1 MARAPHRVALV
12 GCGGIG
18 YAFGRARKDGP
29 GGGALSHFQAFSE
42 HPAFRVVGVADPDP
56 AARGEIAHMH
66 GVPAFAEA
74 GELLDACRAD
84 VVVIAAPDHT
94 HPALLRQ
101 IAPFRPRAVLC
112 EKPLAQSLAEAE
124 ALAKLYEDAG
134 IALCVNY
141 SRRFLP
147 GYAALR
153 ELLASGGLGRLQSA
167 LIYYS
172 RGFRHNASH
181 YLDLLLWWFG
191 EPKSIITDG
200 RRPGLSPDDP
210 SLSLTLGYPDGLE
223 VRLVALEDGALR
235 INEMD
240 IIGSTG
246 RLRLDTLG
254 ELTRF
259 ALTEHPDYPGL
270 QIFAPAERRS
280 LDLNLALPAAA
291 ETLRLWLEGAGALT
305 STAQDSLALHRLM
318 DRITQED
325 TQ

>member
-1 MARAPHRVALV
+1 MAHAPHTVALV

-18 YAFGRARKDGP
+18 YAFGRARKDGM
-29 GGGALSHFQAFSE
+29 GHGALSHFQAFATN
-42 HPAFRVVGVADPDP
+42 PGFRIVGVADPDP
-56 AARGEIAHMH
+56 AARREIAEGH

-74 GELLDACRAD
+74 GELLAACPAD
-84 VVVIAAPDHT
+84 VVVIATPDHT

-101 IAPFRPRAVLC
+101 IAQFRPRAVLC

-124 ALAKLYEDAG
+124 ELAKLYEDAG

-147 GYAALR
+147 EYAAMR
-153 ELLASGGLGRLQSA
+153 ELLASGGLGRLQSV

-172 RGFRHNASH
+172 RGLRHNASH

-191 EPKSIITDG
+191 GPQTIQTGG

-210 SLSLTLGYPDGLE
+210 SLSLTLSYPDGLE
-223 VRLVALEDGALR
+223 VRLVGLEDGALR
-235 INEMD
+235 INEID
-240 IIGSTG
+240 IIGASG

-259 ALTEHPDYPGL
+259 ALAEHPDYPSL
-270 QIFAPAERRS
+270 QVFALAERRS
-280 LDLNLALPAAA
+280 VDLNQALPAAA
-291 ETLRLWLEGAGALT
+291 ETLRLWLEGAGTLT
-305 STAQDSLALHRLM
+305 STAQDSLALHRLL
-318 DRITQED
+318 DTITQED